1 MKKKVF
7 PSPFLCL
14 HSFAKHSA
22 APLPLTHHYAPLA
35 VIVLPCRLPSTLAHA
50 ALSWRSASSRQRLH
64 PFPLCAFPISAVFS
78 KTPANPHRH
87 PRASAFTHF
96 NSTTPL

>member
-14 HSFAKHSA
+14 HSFAINSA
-22 APLPLTHHYAPLA
+22 APLPCAHRRAPLA
-35 VIVLPCRLPSTLAHA
+35 VNVLPAAYRVRLPSPAIQ
-50 ALSWRSASSRQRLH
+50 RSASSRQRPH
-64 PFPLCAFPISAVFS
+64 PFPLCAFPISAVFC
-78 KTPANPHRH
+78 KTPANPHHH
-87 PRASAFTHF
+87 PCASASTIF